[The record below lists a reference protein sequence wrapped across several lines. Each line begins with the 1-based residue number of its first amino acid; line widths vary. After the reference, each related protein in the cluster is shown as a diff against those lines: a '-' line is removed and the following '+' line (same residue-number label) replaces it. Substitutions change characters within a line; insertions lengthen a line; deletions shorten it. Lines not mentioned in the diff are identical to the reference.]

1 MSQREIT
8 DRQGRLWL
16 VWDVIPS
23 VVVKEE
29 LREGWLTFET
39 GREKRRLT
47 PFPLGWETFSDAEL
61 LELLGN
67 ASVVKPSRRLIE

>member
-8 DRQGRLWL
+8 DQKGRVWL

-47 PFPLGWETFSDAEL
+47 PFPQGWENLSDAEL
-61 LELLGN
+61 LDLLDN
-67 ASVVKPSRRLIE
+67 AAVVKPSRRLIE

>member
-8 DRQGRLWL
+8 DRLGRTWL

-39 GREKRRLT
+39 TREKRRLT
-47 PFPLGWETFSDAEL
+47 PFPQSWDTLSDTEL
-61 LELLGN
+61 LELLDN
-67 ASVVKPSRRLIE
+67 AAIVKPSRRLIE